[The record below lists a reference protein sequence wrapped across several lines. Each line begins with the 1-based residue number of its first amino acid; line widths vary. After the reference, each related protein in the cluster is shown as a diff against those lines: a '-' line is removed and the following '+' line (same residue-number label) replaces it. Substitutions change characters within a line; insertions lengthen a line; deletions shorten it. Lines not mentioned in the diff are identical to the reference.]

1 MKKILLV
8 LVRFSSLGTRSKVF
22 ELLLFF
28 YFLCII
34 EPISSYNNH
43 SYLGKTVLNLGIIAF
58 EKGNGAIQYIQ
69 YKKSYPQP
77 GPALHIDE
85 TRV

>member
-28 YFLCII
+28 IFCV
-34 EPISSYNNH
+34 S
-43 SYLGKTVLNLGIIAF
+43 LNLSARTIIIRTWVKQF
-58 EKGNGAIQYIQ
+58 
-69 YKKSYPQP
+69 
-77 GPALHIDE
+77 
-85 TRV
+85 

>member
-1 MKKILLV
+1 MEKILLV
-8 LVRFSSLGTRSKVF
+8 LVRFSSLGTR
-22 ELLLFF
+22 
-28 YFLCII
+28 YFPCII

-58 EKGNGAIQYIQ
+58 EKGNGAIH
-69 YKKSYPQP
+69 KKSYPQP

>member
-8 LVRFSSLGTRSKVF
+8 LVRFSSLGTR
-22 ELLLFF
+22 

-58 EKGNGAIQYIQ
+58 EIGNGAI
-69 YKKSYPQP
+69 
-77 GPALHIDE
+77 
-85 TRV
+85 

>member
-8 LVRFSSLGTRSKVF
+8 LVRFSSLGTR
-22 ELLLFF
+22 

-58 EKGNGAIQYIQ
+58 EIGHGAIQYIQ